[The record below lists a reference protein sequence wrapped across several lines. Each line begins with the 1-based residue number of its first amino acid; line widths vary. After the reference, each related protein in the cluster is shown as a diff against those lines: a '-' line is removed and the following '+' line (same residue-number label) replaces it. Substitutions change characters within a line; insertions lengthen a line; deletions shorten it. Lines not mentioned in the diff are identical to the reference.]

1 MMENVT
7 LSNLDFIKI
16 SIKVLFDEEP
26 QTDYQLLHECDQ
38 LTALNV
44 SHLAQYY
51 SGAVQPFIQRAR
63 HGIVDLAVLAQ
74 IVASKDWEFHSTV
87 LGIDRCVD
95 LYSSLNARTIKLHL
109 RQAIKVADTYLGY
122 QYSGY
127 SITPDELF
135 CQMIAETLIYSQMKA
150 ENHYDCLVTDC
161 FCKYFLP
168 KSVQTSSDLECFIF
182 SYNFVLDR
190 INCST
195 SSLSKYLRSYYRC
208 PNISTKK
215 LTRYIGRAKEYSEES
230 FPDVTPARTLNWV
243 ADNITMAI
251 YPSLQEA

>member
-1 MMENVT
+1 MENVT
-7 LSNLDFIKI
+7 LSNLDFIRL
-16 SIKVLFDEEP
+16 SIKVLFDEDP

-38 LTALNV
+38 LTTLNV

-63 HGIVDLAVLAQ
+63 HGIVDLAVLGQ

-95 LYSSLNARTIKLHL
+95 LYSSLNARVIKLHL

-122 QYSGY
+122 PYSGY
-127 SITPDELF
+127 SATPDEMF
-135 CQMIAETLIYSQMKA
+135 CRMIAETLIYSQMKA
-150 ENHYDCLVTDC
+150 ENRYDCLVADR
-161 FCKYFLP
+161 FCQYFLP
-168 KSVQTSSDLECFIF
+168 ESVQTSSDLECFIF

-190 INCST
+190 INYST
-195 SSLSKYLRSYYRC
+195 NSLSKYLRTYYRC

-215 LTRYIGRAKEYSEES
+215 LTRYISRAKDYSEEY
-230 FPDVTPARTLNWV
+230 FPDVTPARTLNMV
-243 ADNITMAI
+243 ADNITAAI